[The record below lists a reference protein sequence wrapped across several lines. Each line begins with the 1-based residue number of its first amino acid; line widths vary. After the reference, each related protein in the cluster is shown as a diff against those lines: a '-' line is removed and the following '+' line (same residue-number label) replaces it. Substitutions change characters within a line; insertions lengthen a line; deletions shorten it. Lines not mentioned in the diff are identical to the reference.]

1 MKTRRKEAVRC
12 VLSNN
17 NKKNNH
23 KMQPQKKKKKDH
35 GQNMLHGGKL
45 AAAMLGVHWKTNDWI

>member
-17 NKKNNH
+17 NKKITIRCSH
-23 KMQPQKKKKKDH
+23 KKKKKDH